1 VKKKVLWSLTG
12 FVVVLAVHVLYTI
25 SEAKQVADRWVTVS
39 QANYLSLYFEQG
51 QYLIGASYALAIG
64 FSIYALVRFIESQRK
79 GFAGIIGGVTL
90 TGVLYVAGCFFL
102 GCCGS
107 PMLAVYLT
115 LFGSSFLGFTKPLTF
130 ILTFASVIV
139 GYIWM
144 ERNSPKQVVDGKL
157 VDVCCEGEEEC
168 PPASGRQTDIAL
180 K

>member
-1 VKKKVLWSLTG
+1 MKKKVLWSLAG
-12 FVVVLAVHVLYTI
+12 FVGVLALHVLYTV
-25 SEAKQVADRWVTVS
+25 SEGKQLADRWVTVS
-39 QANYLSLYFEQG
+39 QANYLSLYIERG

-79 GFAGIIGGVTL
+79 GLAGVVGGITL
-90 TGVLYVAGCFFL
+90 TGFLYVAGCFLL

-107 PMLAVYLT
+107 PLLAVYLT

-130 ILTFASVIV
+130 ILTLASVIV

-157 VDVCCEGEEEC
+157 VDVCCDNEEEC
-168 PPASGRQTDIAL
+168 KPIL